1 MYIIGAEKKTMNKKI
16 MEEMKRNIFAVSL
29 EDYLVRPEY
38 ELEERIRQIS
48 RHTVVLDILS
58 NFLVLATKIIGFHKL
73 CILGFVRHD
82 FLCISKPSN
91 GDAIAAHLKSKKIN
105 YPKY

>member
-1 MYIIGAEKKTMNKKI
+1 MMNKKI

-48 RHTVVLDILS
+48 RHTVVLDIFS
-58 NFLVLATKIIGFHKL
+58 NFRVLTTKIIGFHKL
-73 CILGFVRHD
+73 CIFGFCTSRFPVY
-82 FLCISKPSN
+82 FKTL
-91 GDAIAAHLKSKKIN
+91 
-105 YPKY
+105 